1 MKICILSMQR
11 VPNFGSV
18 LQSYSLK
25 KILNSMGHEVKFLD
39 IEYREE
45 DDSLMRGH
53 RLDYSSECAKG
64 GIIAK
69 IKKIDRYAINRI
81 KIKKKSNQQ
90 DLVFD
95 QFLKED
101 LVVADKKEKFDWCI
115 IGSDEVF
122 NCANDA
128 EWGFTTQLFG
138 NVKQAKNVA
147 TYAASSGATTIDILS
162 ESVRDR
168 IKKAFKNVSYFSVR
182 DDNTE
187 KFVKALTNKKVEK
200 HLDPVIIGNFDNEI
214 KEHEGVIEKLPK
226 QYCIVYSYY
235 NRINNPEE
243 ISLIKKFCKK
253 HSMEIIS
260 IGAPQMWISKH
271 MVLTPFETLVAFK
284 HAEFVVTDTFHG
296 TIFSAKYAKKFIAIS
311 RPSNVN
317 KMSALVRSLKIE
329 KNYAKDFREIEN
341 IYIVEKNVGQIN
353 DIVNQEKTR
362 SLAYLQRILSTDK

>member
-214 KEHEGVIEKLPK
+214 KEHEGVIEK
-226 QYCIVYSYY
+226 
-235 NRINNPEE
+235 
-243 ISLIKKFCKK
+243 F
-253 HSMEIIS
+253 
-260 IGAPQMWISKH
+260 
-271 MVLTPFETLVAFK
+271 
-284 HAEFVVTDTFHG
+284 
-296 TIFSAKYAKKFIAIS
+296 
-311 RPSNVN
+311 
-317 KMSALVRSLKIE
+317 
-329 KNYAKDFREIEN
+329 
-341 IYIVEKNVGQIN
+341 YI
-353 DIVNQEKTR
+353 
-362 SLAYLQRILSTDK
+362 